1 MAPKINSIKILV
13 FALLIN
19 GFLGLLLLLDE
30 GPVRVD
36 LNEQH
41 CPEYV
46 CEGWWWSPK
55 PRVKEQTQAP
65 TKIPTELKDVTN
77 HKTSTDL
84 AIFEN
89 TPPVDSSPAN
99 ASLAD
104 SPTAVT
110 SVPSKLAR
118 GMVVYGWII
127 ELIYLFFVERSDVL
141 AWVGASG
148 VLILAVQYTSRIWE
162 PYTPLYLINL
172 ASIVPVLC
180 FLPVEYQRRSK
191 KEKESADKK
200 AIKEEKLREAAAKKA
215 SSRAAR
221 SPLSGAG
228 SVHSDS

>member
-55 PRVKEQTQAP
+55 PRVKEQIQAP

-77 HKTSTDL
+77 HETSTDL
-84 AIFEN
+84 AMFEN
-89 TPPVDSSPAN
+89 TPPVDSPPAN

-104 SPTAVT
+104 GPTVVTPSRACPATGSGKIQNHTAAQGCLGLISPTACFSLAFIIYLP
-110 SVPSKLAR
+110 SVVLEGIAIAQAR
-118 GMVVYGWII
+118 GRV
-127 ELIYLFFVERSDVL
+127 
-141 AWVGASG
+141 
-148 VLILAVQYTSRIWE
+148 
-162 PYTPLYLINL
+162 
-172 ASIVPVLC
+172 
-180 FLPVEYQRRSK
+180 
-191 KEKESADKK
+191 
-200 AIKEEKLREAAAKKA
+200 
-215 SSRAAR
+215 
-221 SPLSGAG
+221 
-228 SVHSDS
+228 